1 MDGLLNGKVAIV
13 SGIGPGLGRAIATRL
28 GAEGADVVLAAR
40 RPEPLQQLATELEA
54 SGVRTLTVPTDI
66 TSATD
71 CQRLGDAAG
80 EWQGRVDVLVNNAFA
95 EEPWHNFTG
104 FDVERWHLPFE
115 VNVWGTLQLT
125 KAVVPWLKA
134 AGGGSIVMITTLSV
148 RNVNPVLGGYAASKG
163 SLTTAARA
171 LAVELGPHRIRVNC
185 VAPGHI
191 WGESLRV
198 YFEWQAERRGV
209 SADDVYREVAGQS
222 ALDHIATPDE
232 IAGPV
237 AWFASDRSRVVTGQ
251 TLDVNC
257 GRTVG

>member
-1 MDGLLNGKVAIV
+1 MDGLLTGKVAVV
-13 SGIGPGLGRAIATRL
+13 SGVGPGLGRAIATRL
-28 GAEGADVVLAAR
+28 AGEGADMVLAAR
-40 RPEPLQQLATELEA
+40 RLEPLQQLAAELEA
-54 SGVRTLTVPTDI
+54 SGSRAVAVPTDI
-66 TSATD
+66 TSPTD
-71 CQRLGDAAG
+71 CQRLADTAG
-80 EWQGRVDVLVNNAFA
+80 AWQGRVDILVNNAFA

-115 VNVWGTLQLT
+115 VNVFGTLQLT
-125 KAVVPWLKA
+125 QAMVPGLKA

-163 SLTTAARA
+163 SLTAAARA

-191 WGESLRV
+191 WGESLQV
-198 YFEWQAERRGV
+198 YFEWQAARRGIG
-209 SADDVYREVAGQS
+209 ADEVYREVAGQA
-222 ALDHIATPDE
+222 ALGHIATPEE

-237 AWFASDRSRVVTGQ
+237 AWFASDRSRVLTGQ

>member
-1 MDGLLNGKVAIV
+1 MDGLLADKVAVV
-13 SGIGPGLGRAIATRL
+13 SGIGPGLGRATATRL
-28 GAEGADVVLAAR
+28 AAEGASVVLAAR
-40 RPEPLQQLATELEA
+40 RAETLDELATELRA
-54 SGVRTLTVPTDI
+54 SGTDVLTVPTDI
-66 TSATD
+66 TSADD
-71 CQRLGDAAG
+71 CARLAETAG
-80 EWQGRVDVLVNNAFA
+80 QWQGRVDVLVNNAFA

-115 VNVWGTLQLT
+115 VNVFGTLQLT
-125 KAVVPWLKA
+125 HAMLPWLQV
-134 AGGGSIVMITTLSV
+134 AGEASVVMITTLSV

-198 YFEWQAERRGV
+198 YFDWQAKRRGI
-209 SADDVYREVAGQS
+209 SPDVVYEEVARQS
-222 ALDHIATPDE
+222 ALQHIATPEE
-232 IAGPV
+232 IAGTV

>member
-1 MDGLLNGKVAIV
+1 MVADLAYIRLNANGHY
-13 SGIGPGLGRAIATRL
+13 
-28 GAEGADVVLAAR
+28 AEMSREWSELPKRID
-40 RPEPLQQLATELEA
+40 ELEA
-54 SGVRTLTVPTDI
+54 ERQNLW
-66 TSATD
+66 
-71 CQRLGDAAG
+71 G
-80 EWQGRVDVLVNNAFA
+80 EQ
-95 EEPWHNFTG
+95 
-104 FDVERWHLPFE
+104 
-115 VNVWGTLQLT
+115 
-125 KAVVPWLKA
+125 
-134 AGGGSIVMITTLSV
+134 TTLSV

-251 TLDVNC
+251 TLDVSC

>member
-1 MDGLLNGKVAIV
+1 MQGLLDGKVAIV
-13 SGIGPGLGRAIATRL
+13 SGVGPGLGRAIATCL
-28 GAEGADVVLAAR
+28 AAEGADVVLAAR
-40 RPEPLQQLATELEA
+40 RKQPLDELAAQLNA
-54 SGVRTLTVPTDI
+54 SGARALAVPTDI
-66 TSATD
+66 TSVED
-71 CQRLGDAAG
+71 CNRLADAAG
-80 EWQGRVDVLVNNAFA
+80 AWQGRVDVLVNSAFA
-95 EEPWHNFTG
+95 EEPWHNFAG
-104 FDVERWHLPFE
+104 FDLARWELPFE
-115 VNVWGTLQLT
+115 VNVFGTLQLT
-125 KAVVPWLKA
+125 QAVVPWMKE
-134 AGGGSIVMITTLSV
+134 AGGGSIIMITTLSV

-198 YFEWQAERRGV
+198 YFDWQAKRRGV
-209 SADDVYREVAGQS
+209 GADDVYREVAGQS
-222 ALDHIATPDE
+222 ALEHIATPEE
-232 IAGPV
+232 IAGTV

>member
-1 MDGLLNGKVAIV
+1 MGDLLTGKVAVV
-13 SGIGPGLGRAIATRL
+13 SGIGPGLGRAIAMRL
-28 GAEGADVVLAAR
+28 AAEGADVVLAAR
-40 RPEPLQQLATELEA
+40 RRETLDELAAELGA
-54 SGVRTLTVPTDI
+54 TGSHALAVPTDI
-66 TSATD
+66 TSQEGCAELA
-71 CQRLGDAAG
+71 RAAG
-80 EWQGRVDVLVNNAFA
+80 EWRGGVDILVNNAFA

-104 FDVERWHLPFE
+104 FDVDRWHLPFE
-115 VNVWGTLQLT
+115 VNVFGALQLT
-125 KAVVPWLKA
+125 QAMVPSLKA

-198 YFEWQAERRGV
+198 YFDWQAKQRGV
-209 SADDVYREVAGQS
+209 TGDDIYREVASLS
-222 ALDHIATPDE
+222 ALEHIATPEE
-232 IAGPV
+232 IAGTV

-251 TLDVNC
+251 TIDVNC